1 MPASNVTQYWR
12 PLELHHY
19 ERRDSRTSLAK
30 ITPMVIQCAHHA
42 KLKEDT
48 EAIDVTVSEL
58 QRLCMALDP
67 DSVPENEN
75 EKALYRLAEGCKT
88 VSEEIIDLLGKI
100 KPRDCSSKIQNMS
113 SAIKLKLY
121 ERQLSEREVR
131 LNAYQKQLELQLNYM
146 SR

>member
-1 MPASNVTQYWR
+1 MDPITIVGLASSILTFVQFGT
-12 PLELHHY
+12 
-19 ERRDSRTSLAK
+19 K
-30 ITPMVIQCAHHA
+30 VIQCAHHA

-121 ERQLSEREVR
+121 ERQLSEKETR
-131 LNAYQKQLELQLNYM
+131 LNSYQKQLELQLSYM